1 MSSRRVALIVLL
13 TLACTGVPENL
24 QKLEDAEAKLR
35 ANPHDAES
43 LDFILGKLD
52 NYKKIT
58 RNNAAAVLRLVAAD
72 PKVRSAIAGRAV
84 PALIEVAQ
92 RHDGVESEG
101 ITALGEFREYGAPA
115 VPVLV
120 RLLSEGDTVRV
131 QDATIALGNIG
142 RASAPAVPL
151 LRQQLRS
158 NDDYFRIQT
167 ALAIRRIAPDDG
179 EAMDNLIELL
189 RSSSERTQ
197 LEAIMALRDLGPLAV
212 PALPAL
218 EAYQNEKIRDDYRE
232 EAGYAM
238 RSIKGEAV
246 Y

>member
-1 MSSRRVALIVLL
+1 MSSCRVALVVLL
-13 TLACTGVPENL
+13 ALACTGVPENL
-24 QKLEDAEAKLR
+24 QKLRGAEKRLR

-58 RNNAAAVLRLVAAD
+58 RNNAAAILRLVAAD
-72 PKVRSAIAGRAV
+72 PKVRAAIASRAV

-101 ITALGEFREYGAPA
+101 ITALDEFHEYGAPA
-115 VPVLV
+115 VPILV

-131 QDATIALGNIG
+131 QDATIALGNMG
-142 RASAPAVPL
+142 RASAPALPL

-179 EAMDNLIELL
+179 EAIANLIELL
-189 RSSSERTQ
+189 RSSSERTR

-218 EAYQNEKIRDDYRE
+218 EAYHDETLRE
-232 EAGYAM
+232 EVGYAM

>member
-1 MSSRRVALIVLL
+1 MSSRGVALVVLL
-13 TLACTGVPENL
+13 ALACTGVPENYE
-24 QKLEDAEAKLR
+24 KLRDAEKRLR

-58 RNNAAAVLRLVAAD
+58 RNNAAAILRLLAAD
-72 PKVRSAIAGRAV
+72 PKVRAAIAGKAV

-92 RHDGVESEG
+92 RHDGVEAEG
-101 ITALGEFREYGAPA
+101 ITALGEFHEDAAPA

-120 RLLSEGDTVRV
+120 RLLSEGDSVRV
-131 QDATIALGNIG
+131 QDATIALGKIG
-142 RASAPAVPL
+142 RASAPALPL
-151 LRQQLRS
+151 LHRQLRS

-179 EAMDNLIELL
+179 EAIDNLVELL
-189 RSSSERTQ
+189 RSSSDRTQ
-197 LEAIMALRDLGPLAV
+197 LETIMALQELGPLAV

-218 EAYQNEKIRDDYRE
+218 EAYQNESNRE
-232 EAGYAM
+232 SARYAI
-238 RSIKGEAV
+238 RSITGQAT

>member
-1 MSSRRVALIVLL
+1 MSSCRVALILL
-13 TLACTGVPENL
+13 LALACTGVPENL
-24 QKLEDAEAKLR
+24 KKLEDAEARLR

-52 NYKKIT
+52 DYKKIT

-72 PKVRSAIAGRAV
+72 PKVRSAIASRAV

-92 RHDGVESEG
+92 RDDGVESEG
-101 ITALGEFREYGAPA
+101 IRALGEFHEYGAPA
-115 VPVLV
+115 VPALMR
-120 RLLSEGDTVRV
+120 RLSAADNARAE
-131 QDATIALGNIG
+131 DATVSLGNIG
-142 RASAPAVPL
+142 RASAPALPL

-158 NDDYFRIQT
+158 NNDYFRIQT

-179 EAMDNLIELL
+179 QAMDNLIELL
-189 RSSSERTQ
+189 RSSSDRTR
-197 LEAIMALRDLGPLAV
+197 LEAIMALRDLGPLAA

-218 EAYQNEKIRDDYRE
+218 EAYHDETLRE
-232 EAGYAM
+232 EVVYAM